1 MTMLILGLLL
11 FLGVHSV
18 RIVANDWRA
27 RTITRVGE
35 GAWKGGYSLI
45 SALGLG
51 LIVWGYSLA
60 RQQPVVVWSPPIGL
74 RHLNALFTL
83 AAFILLAAAYVPRN
97 QIRAK
102 LHHPMLLAIK
112 LWAFG
117 HLLATG
123 TVASM
128 LLFGSFLLWAICDF
142 RAARLRDRQTQS
154 TYPAGT
160 PIGTAITLVVGL
172 LAWAVFAFWLH
183 AAWLGVA
190 PLGR

>member
-27 RTITRVGE
+27 HTIARVGE
-35 GAWKGGYSLI
+35 GACKGGYSLT

-60 RQQPVVVWSPPIGL
+60 RQQPVVVWSPPIGA

-102 LHHPMLLAIK
+102 LHPMLLAVK

-142 RAARLRDRQTQS
+142 RAARQRDRQAHS

-160 PIGTAITLVVGL
+160 TIGTAISLVVGL

-183 AAWLGVA
+183 AAWLGVV

>member
-60 RQQPVVVWSPPIGL
+60 RQQPVVV
-74 RHLNALFTL
+74 
-83 AAFILLAAAYVPRN
+83 
-97 QIRAK
+97 
-102 LHHPMLLAIK
+102 
-112 LWAFG
+112 
-117 HLLATG
+117 
-123 TVASM
+123 
-128 LLFGSFLLWAICDF
+128 
-142 RAARLRDRQTQS
+142 
-154 TYPAGT
+154 
-160 PIGTAITLVVGL
+160 
-172 LAWAVFAFWLH
+172 
-183 AAWLGVA
+183 
-190 PLGR
+190 